1 MGTWCNGITSASHA
15 ESTGFKSQCVHFV
28 THIPKVAPEL
38 RARIPAALSC
48 TIPLTQSLQPTAWHS
63 DPVHIGAQALATTI
77 LKCMVWMNLI
87 LTNTLAERSKAVAQG
102 AIPKG
107 RGFEPHRCHFIWF
120 GSSPWCAAYMV
131 RPVRPKGTCNFRAM
145 SLLHQLLPCTDHVWH
160 ISVSF
165 SKGPTSCAVAKG
177 SIGCIS
183 SPEPAAGLEVC
194 WDFGERPRAPL
205 NRDR

>member
-1 MGTWCNGITSASHA
+1 
-15 ESTGFKSQCVHFV
+15 
-28 THIPKVAPEL
+28 
-38 RARIPAALSC
+38 
-48 TIPLTQSLQPTAWHS
+48 
-63 DPVHIGAQALATTI
+63 
-77 LKCMVWMNLI
+77 
-87 LTNTLAERSKAVAQG
+87 
-102 AIPKG
+102 
-107 RGFEPHRCHFIWF
+107 
-120 GSSPWCAAYMV
+120 MV